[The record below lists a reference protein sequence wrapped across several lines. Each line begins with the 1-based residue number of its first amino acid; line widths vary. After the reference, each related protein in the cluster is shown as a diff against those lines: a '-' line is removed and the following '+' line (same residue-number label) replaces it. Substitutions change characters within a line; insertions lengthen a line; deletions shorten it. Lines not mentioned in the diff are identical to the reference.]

1 MGVIQKLFAT
11 KIECE
16 RLHQAALA
24 VLLAEPGLLERLC
37 GLRVNGPRVV
47 WEPEGG
53 EFDLSIESAEH
64 PRVLIELKLDD
75 NLTRPRIERQLAH
88 IRKVPGQQVL
98 YLLLGVSGLSRGLHW
113 PDWSYVYTK
122 VEPPLVR
129 TSTELRAA
137 LAACRADSS
146 DAEWRELAENYEQ
159 VLLDLEGRTGKFVG
173 KAASDFEYFDY
184 FGYFDA
190 LRRERGITQARIQF
204 VPNAAE
210 GFVAFAWGGTDCLA
224 GTVFLQ
230 FEENKLCV
238 KIWVDDDSAEV
249 RGRMRDAV
257 RAAAAVQAVNFPQ
270 LGFQFAGKRLGETM
284 TIGACASV
292 GLTDSHQDAGLLAQL
307 VAAEQFVAGI
317 VAACAR

>member
-122 VEPPLVR
+122 VERPLVR

-173 KAASDFEYFDY
+173 KAA
-184 FGYFDA
+184 
-190 LRRERGITQARIQF
+190 
-204 VPNAAE
+204 
-210 GFVAFAWGGTDCLA
+210 
-224 GTVFLQ
+224 
-230 FEENKLCV
+230 
-238 KIWVDDDSAEV
+238 
-249 RGRMRDAV
+249 
-257 RAAAAVQAVNFPQ
+257 
-270 LGFQFAGKRLGETM
+270 GKRLGETM